1 MSKLNS
7 RFSHLRINTGNDEYR
22 KADNSSKTK
31 QKQINEINTFRIQS
45 PKNID
50 MMFNKQL
57 KISLNSPVTTKNEN
71 NHNKIFFGN
80 MNNQD
85 STNKA
90 VKPSILTV
98 FKNYSKG
105 KNNENAISNKTLSN
119 LGSFNN
125 AVQNN
130 SNLVNIN
137 LHHQNSNLN
146 NQNNNFLKTQINKE
160 SERTAIH
167 NSSSINKNIRKNLN
181 NNNNNSGNINT
192 IYSNR
197 DNLMGNITNKYG
209 KPMLNSIGNTHNTE
223 RNFKSESPNV
233 RKENYNTTTRRLPD
247 FNKNNNNDYQEKVLH
262 TENILH
268 EKNRNPQFID
278 IMELMNSNQVPIS
291 LSLLNKH
298 ITNFEKSKHS
308 SKSMKYVKGYSANT
322 HQGTVR

>member
-1 MSKLNS
+1 MSKINT

-22 KADNSSKTK
+22 KVDNNSKTK
-31 QKQINEINTFRIQS
+31 QKQINDINTFRIQS

-50 MMFNKQL
+50 MMFNRPL
-57 KISLNSPVTTKNEN
+57 KISLTSPLTTKNEN
-71 NHNKIFFGN
+71 KNNKLLFGN
-80 MNNQD
+80 FNHQD

-90 VKPSILTV
+90 IKPSILNV

-105 KNNENAISNKTLSN
+105 KNNENTVSNNTLSN

-130 SNLVNIN
+130 PNIVNIN
-137 LHHQNSNLN
+137 LQQNSNLN
-146 NQNNNFLKTQINKE
+146 HQNNNYLKTQIIKE
-160 SERTAIH
+160 RDRFAIH
-167 NSSSINKNIRKNLN
+167 NSSSINKNIRKNLTN
-181 NNNNNSGNINT
+181 GNINT
-192 IYSNR
+192 MYSNR
-197 DNLMGNITNKYG
+197 DNMMGNITNKYG
-209 KPMLNSIGNTHNTE
+209 KPLMNSIENNHNSE
-223 RNFKSESPNV
+223 RNFKSESPSI
-233 RKENYNTTTRRLPD
+233 RKENFNTTKRLPD
-247 FNKNNNNDYQEKVLH
+247 LNNNEYQNKVVH

-291 LSLLNKH
+291 LSILNKH
-298 ITNFEKSKHS
+298 IPNFEKSKHS

>member
-7 RFSHLRINTGNDEYR
+7 RFSHLRINTGNDDFR
-22 KADNSSKTK
+22 KVDNNSKAK

-50 MMFNKQL
+50 MMFNKPL
-57 KISLNSPVTTKNEN
+57 KISLTSPLTTKNEN
-71 NHNKIFFGN
+71 NNNKIYFGSSN
-80 MNNQD
+80 YQD

-105 KNNENAISNKTLSN
+105 KNHENNNANSTLSN

-130 SNLVNIN
+130 PNLVKIT
-137 LHHQNSNLN
+137 LHQSSN
-146 NQNNNFLKTQINKE
+146 NQANNYLKNHFNIKGNDDR
-160 SERTAIH
+160 SAVH

-181 NNNNNSGNINT
+181 NGNINT
-192 IYSNR
+192 LYSNR
-197 DNLMGNITNKYG
+197 DNMMGNITNKYG
-209 KPMLNSIGNTHNTE
+209 KPLLSSITKNHNTE

-233 RKENYNTTTRRLPD
+233 RKENFNTTRRITEI
-247 FNKNNNNDYQEKVLH
+247 NNNDYQDKVLH

-298 ITNFEKSKHS
+298 IPNFEKSKHS
-308 SKSMKYVKGYSANT
+308 SKSMKFVKGYSANT

>member
-1 MSKLNS
+1 
-7 RFSHLRINTGNDEYR
+7 
-22 KADNSSKTK
+22 
-31 QKQINEINTFRIQS
+31 
-45 PKNID
+45 
-50 MMFNKQL
+50 MMFKKPL
-57 KISLNSPVTTKNEN
+57 KISLTSPVTTKNESN
-71 NHNKIFFGN
+71 NNKIYFGSL
-80 MNNQD
+80 NNQD

-90 VKPSILTV
+90 IKPSILTV

-105 KNNENAISNKTLSN
+105 KNNENTIYNNTLSS

-130 SNLVNIN
+130 PNLVNIN
-137 LHHQNSNLN
+137 LHQNSNLN
-146 NQNNNFLKTQINKE
+146 NQNNNYLKTQINKD
-160 SERTAIH
+160 SERTTIP

-181 NNNNNSGNINT
+181 NGNINT

-197 DNLMGNITNKYG
+197 DSLMGNLTNKYG
-209 KPMLNSIGNTHNTE
+209 KPLLNNIANNNHNIE
-223 RNFKSESPNV
+223 RNYKSESPNV
-233 RKENYNTTTRRLPD
+233 RKENFNTTRRLPD
-247 FNKNNNNDYQEKVLH
+247 FNNNDYQDKVLH

-291 LSLLNKH
+291 LNLLNKH
-298 ITNFEKSKHS
+298 FPNFEKSKHS